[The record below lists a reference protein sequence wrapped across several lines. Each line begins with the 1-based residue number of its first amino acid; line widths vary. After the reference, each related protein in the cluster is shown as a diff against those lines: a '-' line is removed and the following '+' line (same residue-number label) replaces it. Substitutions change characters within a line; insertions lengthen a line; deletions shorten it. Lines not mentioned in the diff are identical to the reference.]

1 MANEVLVLNAS
12 YQPLAVVG
20 DRRAVT
26 LLLAGRAESVAAEE
40 APPVFRSASMVIE
53 IPSILRL
60 HNMVKTGRPRT
71 PPPSRLGVLR
81 RDRHRCGYCG
91 ETAETVDHIVPRSR
105 GGASTW
111 TNLVAACRPHNAE
124 KGDRL
129 LHELGWSLRIA
140 PQAPSPNHR
149 FVRGDRPMHPLWEP
163 YLTAS

>member
-1 MANEVLVLNAS
+1 MGSEVLVLNAS

-26 LLLAGRAESVAAEE
+26 LLLAGRAESVIADASP
-40 APPVFRSASMVIE
+40 AVFRSASMVIE
-53 IPSILRL
+53 IPAILRL
-60 HNMVKTGRPRT
+60 CTMVKLGRPRV
-71 PPPSRLGVLR
+71 PPPSRLAVLR

-91 ETAETVDHIVPRSR
+91 EPAETIDHIVPRSR
-105 GGASTW
+105 GGATSW

-129 LHELGWSLRIA
+129 LHELGWSLRSTPIA
-140 PQAPSPNHR
+140 PSATQR
-149 FVRGDRPMHPLWEP
+149 FLRGDRPVHPLWEP